1 MSRIISISRE
11 YGSGG
16 HEVAMRA
23 AKTLGIPCLD
33 KQLMELAMKTSGL
46 SKKILEKA
54 EEKVKNPF
62 LYTSVYE
69 GDDLKLYGM
78 APNEIVYELERRYIL
93 EQADAGDC
101 IIVGRCAEEILKN
114 TEHQVVSIFIT
125 APFEF
130 RVDRKQK
137 EYFGMERKKVEAI
150 VRKVDRQRKS
160 YYEYHTGKDW
170 GLPSNYDACLNTEV
184 VGIER
189 SSDLIVES
197 FEKMKE
203 GV

>member
-78 APNEIVYELERRYIL
+78 
-93 EQADAGDC
+93 D
-101 IIVGRCAEEILKN
+101 
-114 TEHQVVSIFIT
+114 
-125 APFEF
+125 
-130 RVDRKQK
+130 
-137 EYFGMERKKVEAI
+137 RKKVEAI

-170 GLPSNYDACLNTEV
+170 GLPSNYDACLNTAV